1 MMKWCNGFFG
11 WSTCPGVIKSEGSHN
26 IDEIDI
32 RFPTDKQVGRVRPRT
47 AAERPRNTRHCEDA
61 VALPISSSIKIGLS
75 RSIGQVAGYSP
86 QIKLHPTC
94 PAKPGR
100 RSGKI
105 AFLAL
110 MAGLFIGVDH
120 ASASDSSDFT
130 AIRCDA
136 QMVPPEWALLERHL
150 IETLNR
156 AGVEFYNTYVAEDG
170 TVRYKERYEGGM
182 NSSDDLYEGFKGF
195 SLHTALG
202 GSEEL
207 NRLHLQAWEG
217 ITRQFTR
224 YGQIYREF
232 DSNWDW
238 MHHGEG
244 YVDFYTLGFIQPE
257 DALFRDRSVRFAAM
271 FTGEDPEAPNW
282 DPELKQMRASM
293 TGSRG
298 PKMEWTKRDWIPTN
312 ANLVYRHLPFTDIP
326 GVDTTTAWI
335 NDHPENDVF
344 AKVVKVMSD
353 RMAKGDIPLNLTA
366 TPLIANAFFYTGDEK
381 YVQWVKDYV
390 NRWEE
395 LTEKN
400 NGITPDNVGLS
411 GEIGEY
417 NNGNWWGGYYGWYWV
432 SGGSHIIRAEL
443 TSGKVATLLTG
454 DTRWMDLPRSQL
466 AMLRKHGKVT
476 DGEFSIPIRYNEDGW
491 HHFRRESPSD
501 YLHLWFMS
509 QSDGDWDEIERLTE
523 ARQQSGGRITDED
536 LEWAQFIKGKNPG
549 FAERALSRDLKTV
562 IRKIEFIQKE
572 HGDPETFVD
581 NKWILVD
588 PMQLDSLVRLSV
600 GGLPVKVQGEI
611 LYSQVRYF
619 DGERKRTGLPPDVA
633 ALVTHIEKDWLE
645 LEVINLHAAEPRQLV
660 IQGGA
665 YGEHRFESVE
675 FTQVADI
682 QPPVR
687 DVRNPRGGMIEQA
700 LTQNSME
707 LDSRAFTVNLAPG
720 SGSKLRIKIS
730 RYASNPSFDFPWNR

>member
-1 MMKWCNGFFG
+1 L
-11 WSTCPGVIKSEGSHN
+11 
-26 IDEIDI
+26 IDPNLI
-32 RFPTDKQVGRVRPRT
+32 
-47 AAERPRNTRHCEDA
+47 H
-61 VALPISSSIKIGLS
+61 S
-75 RSIGQVAGYSP
+75 
-86 QIKLHPTC
+86 QI
-94 PAKPGR
+94 
-100 RSGKI
+100 KI
-105 AFLAL
+105 AFMAL
-110 MAGLFIGVDH
+110 MAGLFLGVYH

-130 AIRCDA
+130 TIRCDA
-136 QMVPPEWALLERHL
+136 QIAPPEWALLERHL
-150 IETLNR
+150 IDTLNR

-207 NRLHLQAWEG
+207 NRLHLKAWEG
-217 ITRQFTR
+217 ITKQFTR

-244 YVDFYTLGFIQPE
+244 YVDFYTLGFVKPK
-257 DALFRDRSVRFAAM
+257 DALFRDRSVRFSAM
-271 FTGEDPEAPNW
+271 FIGEDPEAPNW

-298 PKMEWTKRDWIPTN
+298 PLMEWTKRDWIPTN

-326 GVDTTTAWI
+326 GIDTTSVWI
-335 NDHPENDVF
+335 NDHPENDLF
-344 AKVVKVMSD
+344 AKQVKVMSD
-353 RMAKGDIPLNLTA
+353 RMAKGDIPLNLTV
-366 TPLIANAFFYTGDEK
+366 TPLIANAFFYTGDPK
-381 YVQWVKDYV
+381 YIQWVKDYIS
-390 NRWEE
+390 RWEE

-417 NNGNWWGGYYGWYWV
+417 TNGNWWGGYYGWYWV

-443 TSGKVATLLTG
+443 TSGKVATTLTG

-466 AMLRKHGKVT
+466 EMMRKKGKVT
-476 DGEFSIPIRYNEDGW
+476 DGEFQVPIRYDDRGW
-491 HHFRRESPSD
+491 HHYRRESPSD
-501 YLHLWFMS
+501 YVHLWFMT
-509 QSDGDWDEIERLTE
+509 QSDSDWAEIERLTE
-523 ARQQSGGRITDED
+523 ARQKLRGRITDQD
-536 LEWAQFIKGKNPG
+536 LEWAQFIKGNNPG
-549 FAERALSRDLKTV
+549 YAERALRSTTKTV

-588 PMQLDSLVRLSV
+588 PMKLDSLVRLSV
-600 GGLPVKVQGEI
+600 GGLPVKVQGEM

-619 DGERKRTGLPPDVA
+619 DGEKRRAGLPPDVA
-633 ALVTHIEKDWLE
+633 ALVTHIEKDWIE
-645 LEVINLHAAEPRQLV
+645 LEVINLNAAEPRQLI

-665 YGEHRFESVE
+665 YGEHSFESVE
-675 FTQVADI
+675 FTQVSDI

-687 DVRNPRGGMIEQA
+687 DVRNPRSGMIEQA
-700 LTQNSME
+700 LTQKSRE
-707 LDSRAFTVNLAPG
+707 IDDRAFTVNLAPG
-720 SGSKLRIKIS
+720 SGSKLRIKIK
-730 RYASNPSFDFPWNR
+730 RYAGQPSFDFPWDR